1 MKEEQITV
9 FAELKQTEAMILV
22 DLIEQADPERF
33 SDWTTA
39 TGAPIDTDYLDKLCT
54 HLQEVTYK

>member
-22 DLIEQADPERF
+22 DLIEQADTDRYSE
-33 SDWTTA
+33 WTTA
-39 TGAPIDTDYLDKLCT
+39 TGAPIDADYLDKLAT
-54 HLQEVTYK
+54 HLQEVAYK